1 MPDLEALRHTLAV
14 VEELQSIVHTMK
26 ALAAASIRQY
36 EKAVTALA
44 DYDRAVQWALAVMLR
59 EFGNGAAN
67 AVLEPATPCGQ
78 PWTGIIVFGSDHGLC
93 GRFNEVLA
101 TYVAETLRIVPTGCR
116 RIAAVG
122 LRQAAALEEQ
132 GLPPEQQFH
141 TPVAASAIQHTVRQ
155 LLLVLEQ
162 WRQVG
167 VTDLRLCYNRHRD
180 GSSHEP
186 ACFTLL
192 PLDFVALYGELPAA
206 SRSLPGYA
214 ADRAEVLAA
223 LLREWFFVELF
234 RVCAE
239 SLASEHASRLLAMQT
254 AERNISDRLAAL
266 NTAYGQQRQEAITS
280 ELLDVVAG
288 FEALTGSRSAQG

>member
-1 MPDLEALRHTLAV
+1 MPTLEALRHTLAV

-59 EFGNGAAN
+59 EFGGGAAN
-67 AVLEPATPCGQ
+67 AMLEPATPCGQ
-78 PWTGIIVFGSDHGLC
+78 PITGAIVFGSDHGLC
-93 GRFNEVLA
+93 GRFNEALA
-101 TYVAETLRIVPTGCR
+101 AHVGEMLRTMPAGCR

-122 LRQAAALEEQ
+122 IRQAAALEEQ
-132 GLPPEQQFH
+132 GLPPEQQFY
-141 TPVAASAIQHTVRQ
+141 TPGAASAIHHAVRQ
-155 LLLVLEQ
+155 LLPVLER
-162 WRQVG
+162 WRAVG
-167 VTDLRLCYNRHRD
+167 VTELRLFYNRHC
-180 GSSHEP
+180 GGGSHEP
-186 ACFTLL
+186 ASFTLL
-192 PLDFVALYGELPAA
+192 PLDSAALYREPSAA

-214 ADRAEVLAA
+214 ADRADLLAA

-254 AERNISDRLAAL
+254 AERNITDRLAEL
-266 NTAYGQQRQEAITS
+266 NTVYRQQRQEAITS

-288 FEALTGSRSAQG
+288 FEALAGSRSAQG